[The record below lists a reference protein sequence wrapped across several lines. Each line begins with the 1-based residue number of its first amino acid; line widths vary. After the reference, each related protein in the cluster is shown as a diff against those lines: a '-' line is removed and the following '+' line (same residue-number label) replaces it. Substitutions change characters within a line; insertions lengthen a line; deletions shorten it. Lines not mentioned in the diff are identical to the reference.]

1 MLLFVQQL
9 DQNITTISISSWME
23 LPGLSFREW
32 ENSSL
37 DIGTNC
43 SCQDNRPPERVKIK
57 QVAMYYHDYVRH
69 MKLMKNM
76 RNFSYVKSV
85 RRIKNIYLVSFIEN

>member
-23 LPGLSFREW
+23 LPGLSFGEW

-37 DIGTNC
+37 DLGTNC
-43 SCQDNRPPERVKIK
+43 SCQDSRPPVRVKIK
-57 QVAMYYHDYVRH
+57 QIAMYYHDYVRH
-69 MKLMKNM
+69 VKLMKNM
-76 RNFSYVKSV
+76 RNFSHVKSV
-85 RRIKNIYLVSFIEN
+85 RRIKNTCLVSFIEN